1 MSDKNCKKCIHFDLY
16 REGRSKYWTS
26 ECPYDCS
33 QVGGDKP
40 LHKKKYQSRQVY
52 LFLEMNP
59 NDCKHYTEKF
69 RD

>member
-16 REGRSKYWTS
+16 REGQSKYWTL
-26 ECPYDCS
+26 ECPYD
-33 QVGGDKP
+33 GTGLERDKP
-40 LHKKKYQSRQVY
+40 LYKKKYHPMQARS
-52 LFLEMNP
+52 FFEINP